1 MPSCPPVPLFPPKKS
16 STGSGT
22 RKTPDLRLGALDD
35 RWKKPKSMC
44 PPCKGVY
51 TWMSPSKVALIGQKS
66 VRLLGGQVSDKPKT
80 IHSRLRR
87 GSNFCHFGE
96 GDVGEK
102 LLPTKPKCLAPI
114 KVGDIKPPPVMRHQR
129 HVIGTPPP
137 FAGRRHET
145 IQTEKYL
152 EELFDHPQ
160 EFDAGVQT
168 DLFLQRPPSPVFVP
182 QKTGIDAETQ
192 ILDGELFDFYMEVQ
206 PIVEALVGR
215 TIEQAVIEVM
225 HEEEL
230 ADLKEQ
236 QQRLLSIREREE
248 AEIQRLELQE
258 CRLEA
263 EKKRRRVQDEITK
276 SIDKEMQERVT
287 AAKLLQGHIND
298 LLPGILEQM
307 EPLRDEEDRKLQ
319 EETLKPWLVE
329 QVAEEIGQMI
339 DSRDLLE
346 EIVKQVLQHRAELY
360 LNMPTTR
367 TEAVGD
373 DTEAGE
379 EEEIEHEEEIK
390 GAKFDE

>member
-1 MPSCPPVPLFPPKKS
+1 MPSCPPVPLFPQKKS

-22 RKTPDLRLGALDD
+22 RKTPDLRLGALDE
-35 RWKKPKSMC
+35 RRKKSSAAIC

-51 TWMSPSKVALIGQKS
+51 TWMSPSKVATMGAGNKIA
-66 VRLLGGQVSDKPKT
+66 RLSGGQVMERTKP

-87 GSNFCHFGE
+87 GSNFCNFGE
-96 GDVGEK
+96 GEVGEK
-102 LLPTKPKCLAPI
+102 ILPSKPKCLVPNKI
-114 KVGDIKPPPVMRHQR
+114 SDTKKPTNHVTRHQR

-152 EELFDHPQ
+152 EELFDHPP
-160 EFDAGVQT
+160 EYEAGVQT
-168 DLFLQRPPSPVFVP
+168 DLFVEPPPSPVYVP

-192 ILDGELFDFYMEVQ
+192 ILEGELFDFYTEVQ
-206 PIVEALVGR
+206 PIIEALVGR

-236 QQRLLSIREREE
+236 QQRLLAIREREE
-248 AEIQRLELQE
+248 AEIHRLELQE
-258 CRLEA
+258 CRLDA
-263 EKKRRRVQDEITK
+263 EKKRRKMQDEMTK

-287 AAKLLQGHIND
+287 AAKLLQGHINV
-298 LLPGILEQM
+298 LLPSILEQM
-307 EPLRDEEDRKLQ
+307 EPLKDEEDRQVQ
-319 EETLKPWLVE
+319 EEALTPWLVE

-360 LNMPTTR
+360 LNLQTTR
-367 TEAVGD
+367 EGV
-373 DTEAGE
+373 AGE
-379 EEEIEHEEEIK
+379 EPEGEDVAGNENVE
-390 GAKFDE
+390 AMDE